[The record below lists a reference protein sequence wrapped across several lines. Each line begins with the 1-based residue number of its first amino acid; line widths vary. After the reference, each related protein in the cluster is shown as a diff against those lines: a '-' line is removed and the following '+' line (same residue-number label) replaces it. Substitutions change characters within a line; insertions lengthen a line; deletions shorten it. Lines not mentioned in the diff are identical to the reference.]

1 MTDETKALIAAAA
14 ADLEAG
20 GSPFTGPITAQDG
33 TVTVPEGETPPIE
46 TIEQMDYFV
55 QGVTGTVS

>member
-1 MTDETKALIAAAA
+1 M
-14 ADLEAG
+14 
-20 GSPFTGPITAQDG
+20 
-33 TVTVPEGETPPIE
+33 TVPEGETPPIE